1 MKLHE
6 DEVDIDVTIVRT
18 LLQEQYPLYLSEKL
32 TFFESMGTE
41 NVMFS
46 LGEDK
51 LIRLPRVE
59 GAVNSLKKE
68 AKWLSVLRRNLKVP
82 IPKVLFEGKPSD
94 SYPFP
99 WLVISKLEGAE
110 ISNENPIASSK
121 TSRSLADFIFDLR
134 LAPTKKGPLCSRGL
148 PLAKRDKAV
157 RESILLLEG
166 SYDTKLLTDLW
177 EDSLKASAW
186 QNEPLWLHGDL
197 HKGNLLAKDS
207 EISAILDFGLSGIGD
222 PSCDLMAAWT
232 VLEAKSRREFFSFLS
247 ADDNSIRKARGWALS
262 LGILGYPYYKE
273 TNPSFALLAKNAM
286 DEVISDPF

>member
-6 DEVDIDVTIVRT
+6 DEVEIHETIVRA
-18 LLQEQYPLYLSEKL
+18 LLQEQCPLYLFEKL

-59 GAVNSLKKE
+59 GAVDSLKKE
-68 AKWLSVLRRNLKVP
+68 AKWLPVLGKNLKIP
-82 IPKVLFEGKPSD
+82 IPKVLFEGKPSRA
-94 SYPFP
+94 YPFP
-99 WLVISKLEGAE
+99 WLIISKLEGAE
-110 ISNENPIASSK
+110 ISNENLVDQSKASQNLAEFIL
-121 TSRSLADFIFDLR
+121 SLRF
-134 LAPTKKGPLCSRGL
+134 APMKKGPICSRGL

-166 SYDTKLLTDLW
+166 AYDIKLLTELW
-177 EDSLKASAW
+177 EDSLKASDW
-186 QNEPLWLHGDL
+186 QKEPLWLHGDL
-197 HKGNLLAKDS
+197 HKGNLLAKES

-232 VLEAKSRREFFSFLS
+232 VLEAQSRTEFFSFLR
-247 ADDNSIRKARGWALS
+247 ADNNSIRKARGWALS